1 MSKFYE
7 IFVDY
12 YDEIFPLSEE
22 LKNFV
27 SSYIESNNTYLDIGC
42 GTGELVTYLERK
54 NILKKIAATD
64 IDEKMLEKA
73 RIKSKNVDFIKVD
86 MRKINYQEEF
96 DIISCFGN
104 TIVHLTS
111 LKDIEN
117 FFKNVFK
124 ALKKGGKFLFQ
135 ILNYKIIHNLPV
147 IQNEDFIFERYYKYG
162 KELIEFSVKFSLKKS
177 RETFKSSIFLYPL
190 TFDKITEI
198 LTSLKIKNIS
208 FFSDFQ
214 KSPFDPEGSS
224 LLVGVIEK

>member
-12 YDEIFPLSEE
+12 YDRIFPLSEE

-27 SSYIESNNTYLDIGC
+27 SSYVEIDNTYLDIGC
-42 GTGELVTYLERK
+42 GTGELAIYLSNK
-54 NILKKIAATD
+54 NILKEIIATD
-64 IDEKMLEKA
+64 IDEAMLDKA
-73 RIKSKNVDFIKVD
+73 KRKTKNVNFIKLD
-86 MRKINYQEEF
+86 MRELNYHEKF

-117 FFKNVFK
+117 FFDNVFK

-135 ILNYKIIHNLPV
+135 ILNYNILQNFPV
-147 IQNEDFIFERYYKYG
+147 IQNDVFIFERYYKYE
-162 KELIEFSVKFSLKKS
+162 KELIEFEVKFSLKKS
-177 RETFKSSIFLYPL
+177 KETFESSIFLYPL
-190 TFDKITEI
+190 TFNKISEI

-214 KSPFDPEGSS
+214 KNPFNPEKSS